1 LINRTAND
9 NARVRAV
16 AAARRH
22 TRLVKVLR
30 IVAPI
35 VGGLIVVA
43 VVAAVA
49 AVSFL
54 PEVKVSSALLSKDGL
69 TMVEPRVSGFS
80 NNRAYHLTAERAF
93 QSIKATKVIQFE
105 NVDARI
111 EMEKP
116 NWARITSKRGVYNS
130 DKETVKLEKSVK
142 ITTTEGQ
149 EIITE
154 RADADI
160 KSGLIM
166 TEAPVTI
173 TGARFR
179 VESVGAEVKDNG
191 KVIIFKSKVRMTIVP
206 ESSNVAAAPVAPVV
220 STSTATPAQ
229 ELKGAKP

>member
-1 LINRTAND
+1 MSQDLINRTAND
-9 NARVRAV
+9 NARARAMD
-16 AAARRH
+16 AARRH

-30 IVAPI
+30 FIAPI
-35 VGGLIVVA
+35 MGGLIVAA

-54 PEVKVSSALLSKDGL
+54 PEVKVSGALLSKDGL

-80 NNRAYHLTAERAF
+80 NDRAYHLTAERAF
-93 QSIKATKVIQFE
+93 QSMKATKVIQFE

-116 NWARITSKRGVYNS
+116 NWARITSRRGVYDS
-130 DKETVKLEKSVK
+130 DKETVKLEKNVK

-149 EIITE
+149 EIVTD

-160 KSGLIM
+160 KSGLI
-166 TEAPVTI
+166 TTDAPVTI

-179 VESVGAEVKDNG
+179 VEAVGAEVQDNG
-191 KVIIFKSKVRMTIVP
+191 KVIIFKSKVRMTIAP
-206 ESSNVAAAPVAPVV
+206 EQSNVATAP
-220 STSTATPAQ
+220 ATPAKPAPSL